1 MVMMTMKNKK
11 SLIRSESNFFKKIF
25 SKEFNFTRSS
35 VKNPLRLLLWFQI
48 LAMGLIS
55 VSAGENFNTK
65 NTLLFISFIIGV
77 NVANR
82 LVVKVTDGDNYLLLV
97 ASMLFSIGV
106 VMIFRLNPYEGT
118 RQLFWYLIGVSM
130 FYVTYFILK
139 SFKGWENLTLLY
151 LAGCFFM
158 FFITIVFGFE
168 KYGAKN
174 WADIKGIVF
183 QPSEL
188 TKILF
193 IFFIASF
200 ETNQNLLTGK
210 KLSKYHFLI
219 EKKKPLTFMVVAYS
233 LIGLFFVQKDL
244 GSAVIFFIVYIIFMY
259 IFDYN
264 RYFLALNLLMAVVG
278 SIMAYLMFSHIRVR
292 FDIWLDPW
300 KSVQDKGYQIVQSLF
315 ALASGGFFGTGLRL
329 GRPDLI
335 PVASSDFIFPAIVE
349 EMGVFTG
356 MGIIM
361 LFMILVYRGFKI
373 SMEQNNLFFKYVAL
387 GISIMFAFQA
397 VFMIGGVLKLIPM
410 TGITIPFVSYGG
422 SSMVTSFICL
432 GILQYCSS
440 DIKDK
445 MVEEWKE

>member
-300 KSVQDKGYQIVQSLF
+300 KSVQGKGYQIVQSLF

>member
-1 MVMMTMKNKK
+1 MVMITMRNKK
-11 SLIRSESNFFKKIF
+11 ALKRNEGSFFKKIF
-25 SKEFNFTRSS
+25 SKDFNFSRSS
-35 VKNPLRLLLWFQI
+35 VKNPLRLLLLFQV

-77 NVANR
+77 NIANR

-118 RQLFWYLIGVSM
+118 RQLFWYLIGVTM
-130 FYVTYFILK
+130 FYLTYFILK

-174 WADIKGIVF
+174 WANIKGIVF

-200 ETNQNLLTGK
+200 ETNENLLTSK

-219 EKKKPLTFMVVAYS
+219 EKKKPLTFMVVAYA
-233 LIGLFFVQKDL
+233 LIGLFFLQKDL

-264 RYFLALNLLMAVVG
+264 RYFLAVNLLLAVVG

-349 EMGVFTG
+349 EMGAFTG

-373 SMEQNNLFFKYVAL
+373 AMEQNNLFFKYVAL

-432 GILQYCSS
+432 GILQYSSS

>member
-1 MVMMTMKNKK
+1 MVMMMKNKK
-11 SLIRSESNFFKKIF
+11 ALKRSESSFFKKIF
-25 SKEFNFTRSS
+25 SKDFNFTRSS

-55 VSAGENFNTK
+55 VSAGENFNSK

-77 NVANR
+77 NIANR

-130 FYVTYFILK
+130 FYLTYFILK

-174 WADIKGIVF
+174 WANIKGIVF

-193 IFFIASF
+193 IFFISSF
-200 ETNQNLLTGK
+200 ETNESLLTSK

-233 LIGLFFVQKDL
+233 LIGLFFLQKDL

-264 RYFLALNLLMAVVG
+264 KYFLAVNFLMAVVG

-373 SMEQNNLFFKYVAL
+373 AMEQNNLFFKYVAL

-397 VFMIGGVLKLIPM
+397 GFMIGGVLKLIPM

-432 GILQYCSS
+432 GILQYSSS
-440 DIKDK
+440 DIKDE

>member
-65 NTLLFISFIIGV
+65 NTLLCISFIIGV

-174 WADIKGIVF
+174 WANIKGIVF

-200 ETNQNLLTGK
+200 ETNENLLTGK

>member
-11 SLIRSESNFFKKIF
+11 ALKRNESSFFKKIF
-25 SKEFNFTRSS
+25 SKDFNFTRSS

-200 ETNQNLLTGK
+200 ETNENLLTGK

-264 RYFLALNLLMAVVG
+264 RYFLALNMLLAVVG

>member
-11 SLIRSESNFFKKIF
+11 VLKRNESSFFKKIF
-25 SKEFNFTRSS
+25 SKDFNFTRSS

-82 LVVKVTDGDNYLLLV
+82 LVVKITDGDNYLLLV

-200 ETNQNLLTGK
+200 ETNENLLTGK

-264 RYFLALNLLMAVVG
+264 RYFLALNMLLAVVG

>member
-1 MVMMTMKNKK
+1 MVMITMKNKK
-11 SLIRSESNFFKKIF
+11 ALKRNEGSFFKKIF
-25 SKEFNFTRSS
+25 SKDFNFSRSS
-35 VKNPLRLLLWFQI
+35 VKNPLRLLLLFQV

-77 NVANR
+77 NIANR

-118 RQLFWYLIGVSM
+118 RQLFWYLIGVTM
-130 FYVTYFILK
+130 FYLTYFILK

-174 WADIKGIVF
+174 WANIKGIVF

-200 ETNQNLLTGK
+200 ETNENLLTSK

-219 EKKKPLTFMVVAYS
+219 EKKKPLTFMVVAYV
-233 LIGLFFVQKDL
+233 LIGLFFLQKDL

-264 RYFLALNLLMAVVG
+264 RYFLAVNLLLAVLG

-349 EMGVFTG
+349 EMGAFTG

-373 SMEQNNLFFKYVAL
+373 AMEQNNLFFKYVAL

-432 GILQYCSS
+432 GILQYSSS

>member
-174 WADIKGIVF
+174 WANIKGIVF

-200 ETNQNLLTGK
+200 ETNENLLTGK

>member
-11 SLIRSESNFFKKIF
+11 ALKRSESSFFKKIF
-25 SKEFNFTRSS
+25 SKDFNFTRSS

-55 VSAGENFNTK
+55 VSAGENFNSK

-77 NVANR
+77 NIANR

-130 FYVTYFILK
+130 FYLTYFILK

-174 WADIKGIVF
+174 WANIKGIVF

-193 IFFIASF
+193 IFFISSF
-200 ETNQNLLTGK
+200 ETNESLLTSK

-233 LIGLFFVQKDL
+233 LIGLFFLQKDL

-264 RYFLALNLLMAVVG
+264 KYFLAVNFLMAIVG

-373 SMEQNNLFFKYVAL
+373 AMEQNNLFFKYVAL

-397 VFMIGGVLKLIPM
+397 GFMIGGVLKLIPM

-432 GILQYCSS
+432 GILQYSSS

>member
-1 MVMMTMKNKK
+1 MVMITMKNKK
-11 SLIRSESNFFKKIF
+11 ALKRNEGSFFKKIF
-25 SKEFNFTRSS
+25 SKDFNFSRSS
-35 VKNPLRLLLWFQI
+35 VKNPLRLLLLFQV

-77 NVANR
+77 NIANR

-118 RQLFWYLIGVSM
+118 RQLFWYLIGVTM
-130 FYVTYFILK
+130 FYLTYFILK

-174 WADIKGIVF
+174 WANIKGIVF

-200 ETNQNLLTGK
+200 ETNENLLTSK

-219 EKKKPLTFMVVAYS
+219 EKKKPLTFMVVAYA
-233 LIGLFFVQKDL
+233 LIGLFFLQKDL

-264 RYFLALNLLMAVVG
+264 RYFLAVNLLLAVVG

-349 EMGVFTG
+349 EMGAFTG

-373 SMEQNNLFFKYVAL
+373 AMEQNNLFFKYVAL

-432 GILQYCSS
+432 GILQYSSS

>member
-1 MVMMTMKNKK
+1 MKNKK

-174 WADIKGIVF
+174 WANIKGIVF

-200 ETNQNLLTGK
+200 ETNENLLTGK

>member
-1 MVMMTMKNKK
+1 MIKMRSKK
-11 SLIRSESNFFKKIF
+11 MAKKKERGFFKRILNKETSF
-25 SKEFNFTRSS
+25 SKKS
-35 VKNPLRLLLWFQI
+35 VKNPLTLLFWFQLLSMSLI
-48 LAMGLIS
+48 L
-55 VSAGENFNTK
+55 VSSGEDFNTK
-65 NTLLFISFIIGV
+65 NTLLFLAFILGV

-82 LVVKVTDGDNYLLLV
+82 LIVKVTDGDNYLLLV

-118 RQLFWYLIGVSM
+118 RQIFWYLIGIIM
-130 FYVTYFILK
+130 FYATYFILK
-139 SFKGWENLTLLY
+139 SFRGWENLTLLY
-151 LAGCFFM
+151 LGGCFVL
-158 FFITIVFGFE
+158 FFLTMVFGIE

-174 WADIKGIVF
+174 WVQFGPVAF

-200 ETNQNLLTGK
+200 ETNENLLTGK
-210 KLSKYHFLI
+210 FTSKYHFLV
-219 EKKKPLTFMVVAYS
+219 EKRKPFTFM
-233 LIGLFFVQKDL
+233 LITYIMIGFFFIQKDL
-244 GSAVIFFIVYIIFMY
+244 GSAVIFFMVYIIFMY
-259 IFDYN
+259 IFDYS
-264 RYFLALNLLMAVVG
+264 RYFLAANLLLAVFG
-278 SIMAYLMFSHIRVR
+278 GITAYFLFAHIRVR

-315 ALASGGFFGTGLRL
+315 AIASGGFFGTGFRL

-373 SMEQNNLFFKYVAL
+373 SMEQENLFFKYVAL
-387 GISIMFAFQA
+387 GISIIFAFQA

-432 GILQYCSS
+432 GILQYSSS
-440 DIKDK
+440 DIREKT
-445 MVEEWKE
+445 VEEWKE

>member
-11 SLIRSESNFFKKIF
+11 TLKRNESSFFKKIF
-25 SKEFNFTRSS
+25 SKDFNFTRSS

-200 ETNQNLLTGK
+200 ETNENLLTGK

-233 LIGLFFVQKDL
+233 LIGLFFIQKDL

-264 RYFLALNLLMAVVG
+264 RYFLALNMLLAVVG

>member
-1 MVMMTMKNKK
+1 MKNKK
-11 SLIRSESNFFKKIF
+11 TLKRNESSFFKKIF
-25 SKEFNFTRSS
+25 SKDFNFTRSS

-200 ETNQNLLTGK
+200 ETNENLLTGK

-233 LIGLFFVQKDL
+233 LIGLFFIQKDL

-264 RYFLALNLLMAVVG
+264 RYFLALNMLLAVVG

>member
-200 ETNQNLLTGK
+200 ETNENLLTGK

>member
-1 MVMMTMKNKK
+1 MVMITMKNKK
-11 SLIRSESNFFKKIF
+11 ALKRNEGSFFKKIF
-25 SKEFNFTRSS
+25 SKDFNFSRSS
-35 VKNPLRLLLWFQI
+35 VKNPLRLLLLFQV

-77 NVANR
+77 NIANR

-118 RQLFWYLIGVSM
+118 RQLFWYLIGVTM
-130 FYVTYFILK
+130 FYLTYFILK

-174 WADIKGIVF
+174 WANIKGIVF

-200 ETNQNLLTGK
+200 ETNENLLTSK

-219 EKKKPLTFMVVAYS
+219 EKKKPLTFMVVAYV
-233 LIGLFFVQKDL
+233 LIGLFFLQKDL

-264 RYFLALNLLMAVVG
+264 RYFLAVNLLLAVVG

-349 EMGVFTG
+349 EMGAFTG

-373 SMEQNNLFFKYVAL
+373 AMEQNNLFFKYVAL

-432 GILQYCSS
+432 GILQYSSS